1 MTEPEQHPV
10 LWLCHIQR
18 RTWAL
23 WQDDARCWHAH
34 GKKEKMELALHY
46 KREQCPPNEA
56 SASPSWSLVLFSSRV
71 NSSRCL
77 LLLLLLLILLLLA
90 PPSSCCHNTYIVG
103 MEEEEEEQLPKAVA
117 ERSPVQQAWVRAAYH
132 HQQTTAASVWCWWVW
147 LTDKHSR
154 NAPTKAQPGQQ
165 QLFFLSWELANFA
178 LFFPSSHSLRMTF
191 AVAEKVWVS
200 MRISDGPTTAP
211 NPLLNV

>member
-1 MTEPEQHPV
+1 
-10 LWLCHIQR
+10 
-18 RTWAL
+18 
-23 WQDDARCWHAH
+23 
-34 GKKEKMELALHY
+34 
-46 KREQCPPNEA
+46 
-56 SASPSWSLVLFSSRV
+56 
-71 NSSRCL
+71 
-77 LLLLLLLILLLLA
+77 
-90 PPSSCCHNTYIVG
+90 
-103 MEEEEEEQLPKAVA
+103 
-117 ERSPVQQAWVRAAYH
+117 VQQAWVRAAYH